1 MVDLES
7 FKYSGANITGV
18 SLIDVNSRVVAE
30 VKSKI
35 AESFSSN
42 DAPYSPFYNGPQ
54 EITVCFFCMSLRIVL
69 APMCDDT
76 ENGWHI
82 SAQKNKQQRT
92 HNVFCV

>member
-18 SLIDVNSRVVAE
+18 SLIDINSRVVAE

-54 EITVCFFCMSLRIVL
+54 EITVCFLYVSLYRLGTSVRKCL
-69 APMCDDT
+69 A
-76 ENGWHI
+76 HF
-82 SAQKNKQQRT
+82 SS
-92 HNVFCV
+92 